1 MGGKGGNGL
10 VISLKGKAK
19 TIKRNWEIAK
29 GGRGNLVYKL
39 GHLM

>member
-1 MGGKGGNGL
+1 MGGKGEKGMMTPL
-10 VISLKGKAK
+10 EGKAK
-19 TIKRNWEIAK
+19 TIKRIWERAK